1 MTKKIFYWS
10 PYLGRVATIR
20 SVLNLMIGLSRLHN
34 NKYNISIINCYGEWD
49 NYISSLKSNKIKIIN
64 IQKKIKFNI
73 DIYGFVI
80 SRLIYLMTLFLSYG
94 KLRNL
99 LIKKKPDYLVVHLL
113 TFIPF
118 FLFFNNTFKT
128 KLILRISGKPKL
140 FFFRK
145 VLWKILNKRIHLI
158 FCPTIETMNYLK
170 KKNIFDKEK
179 IKFLPD
185 PVLFEEEIK
194 KLTNKK
200 NNLKEINYS
209 FFLSIGRLTKQK
221 NHELLIK
228 LYKEYKIKEKLLII
242 GDGELK
248 DYLVK
253 LIKKFKLEKKI
264 IILNYRKNIFYY
276 LKKAK
281 AVIITSLWED
291 PGFVMIESAYSK
303 KTIICSDCPSGPKE
317 FIKKNKG
324 GFLFNSNSLTSLK
337 NSIKNFS
344 KSDKDNL
351 NKKILYAKKK
361 SEIYTIESHSK
372 MINRYLN

>member
-1 MTKKIFYWS
+1 M
-10 PYLGRVATIR
+10 
-20 SVLNLMIGLSRLHN
+20 
-34 NKYNISIINCYGEWD
+34 
-49 NYISSLKSNKIKIIN
+49 
-64 IQKKIKFNI
+64 
-73 DIYGFVI
+73 
-80 SRLIYLMTLFLSYG
+80 
-94 KLRNL
+94 
-99 LIKKKPDYLVVHLL
+99 
-113 TFIPF
+113 
-118 FLFFNNTFKT
+118 
-128 KLILRISGKPKL
+128 
-140 FFFRK
+140 
-145 VLWKILNKRIHLI
+145 
-158 FCPTIETMNYLK
+158 
-170 KKNIFDKEK
+170 
-179 IKFLPD
+179 
-185 PVLFEEEIK
+185 
-194 KLTNKK
+194 
-200 NNLKEINYS
+200 
-209 FFLSIGRLTKQK
+209 
-221 NHELLIK
+221 
-228 LYKEYKIKEKLLII
+228 
-242 GDGELK
+242 K